1 MTRSAKLSMRVEH
14 DRFGGGDTAFGV
26 ASGAATGRVDPPP
39 GRLSGFFWP
48 ARGSILITMAT
59 TPLHR
64 MLGQPRAFQMLARI
78 YPPLLGAGIRVTSI
92 SPDWTRGELSMHVY
106 PWNANHNGT
115 AFGGALFSATDVLY
129 GTMLAGQLGGGFS
142 VATKEATVRF
152 LRPGRGRMSCTV
164 EVPRSEADH
173 VMEQLQTASGVDMR
187 HLATLYDTKGRAI
200 VEAEHVLR
208 VKRRK

>member
-1 MTRSAKLSMRVEH
+1 MSKHA
-14 DRFGGGDTAFGV
+14 
-26 ASGAATGRVDPPP
+26 GRERKRMSPQRMA
-39 GRLSGFFWP
+39 RLMNF
-48 ARGSILITMAT
+48 
-59 TPLHR
+59 
-64 MLGQPRAFQMLARI
+64 
-78 YPPLLGAGIRVTSI
+78 YPPLLGAGIRVREFNE
-92 SPDWTRGELSMHVY
+92 DWTRARVELRL
-106 PWNANHNGT
+106 NRFNRNQNGT